1 MKHSNTWFA
10 LILIASALLLSGARS
25 ANALQNERNDRNHQ
39 DQPRQH
45 SEPTQVQPPVLV
57 PSPAYYATIL
67 GELRAIVREEIAKD
81 EQEHADRESWNSPT
95 VWQFAVSIALAIV
108 GAAYTVTAYRQLG
121 VIRTQSK
128 TQSDALSLQFRP
140 DLIVRDVRLV
150 GAPNAFQVDQPLEVA
165 LSIVNRGAADATII
179 SSIFV
184 VRILSYTSL
193 PQRQINSPRELPEF
207 QDGDL
212 HYFESQL
219 RNPIIEAGMQTLPI
233 SKRTRL
239 ALQPHEFKQLTEG
252 PTHAVYAIGMIFY
265 RDSAGR
271 YRKTGFCRKYMPA
284 YERFFTM
291 NDPELEY
298 TY

>member
-1 MKHSNTWFA
+1 MKHSNTWFE
-10 LILIASALLLSGARS
+10 LILIASALLLSGVSS
-25 ANALQNERNDRNHQ
+25 ANALQNERDNRTNHDHPQ
-39 DQPRQH
+39 QQN
-45 SEPTQVQPPVLV
+45 EAAQVQPPVLV
-57 PSPAYYATIL
+57 PSPAYYAAIL

-81 EQEHADRESWNSPT
+81 EQEHTDRKNWNTPSF
-95 VWQFAVSIALAIV
+95 WVSLWLAFV
-108 GAAYTVTAYRQLG
+108 GTAYTVVAYRQLS

-128 TQSDALSLQFRP
+128 IQSDALSLQFRP
-140 DLIVRDVRLV
+140 HLIVRDVRLV

-165 LSIVNRGAADATII
+165 LSIVNKGSADATII

-184 VRILSYTSL
+184 IRVLPYGAL
-193 PQRQINSPRELPEF
+193 PQRQISTPSELPEF

-219 RNPIIEAGMQTLPI
+219 RSPIIEAGMQTVPV
-233 SKRTRL
+233 SKQTRL

-271 YRKTGFCRKYMPA
+271 FRKTGFCRKYMTA